1 MMTPRSHAFAES
13 WQEEELR
20 RKAQQEADAERAQ
33 RAERE
38 RQQDEQSNSTL
49 WGKCYCAII
58 EW

>member
-49 WGKCYCAII
+49 WT
-58 EW
+58 